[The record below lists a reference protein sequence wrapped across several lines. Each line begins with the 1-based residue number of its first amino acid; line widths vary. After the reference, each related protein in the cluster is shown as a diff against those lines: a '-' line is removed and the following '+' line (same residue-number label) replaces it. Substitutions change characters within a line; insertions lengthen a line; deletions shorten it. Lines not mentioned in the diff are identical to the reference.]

1 MPIVPFFFIFQAI
14 EYDLDDEDIAWLQ
27 AINKRRNLNGF
38 AEVKE
43 YLMEYLIDEL
53 ERESVF
59 DLGKEKNSFYDPS
72 SSTVLKSPEIAGK
85 DGNSNTNKIA
95 QKTEKSKPEKSEK
108 SKPEK
113 SDKKCKK
120 RHASKDST
128 VSSQSDEPCPDDEAV
143 CCVCGNGDCSD
154 HNQILF
160 CEMCNVAVHQECYG
174 VPYRV
179 FF

>member
-1 MPIVPFFFIFQAI
+1 
-14 EYDLDDEDIAWLQ
+14 
-27 AINKRRNLNGF
+27 
-38 AEVKE
+38 
-43 YLMEYLIDEL
+43 MEHLIDEL

-85 DGNSNTNKIA
+85 ENS
-95 QKTEKSKPEKSEK
+95 KSEK
-108 SKPEK
+108 AK
-113 SDKKCKK
+113 KK
-120 RHASKDST
+120 RHTSKESNM
-128 VSSQSDEPCPDDEAV
+128 SSNSDEPCPDDEAV

-174 VPYRV
+174 VPYIPEGPW
-179 FF
+179 